1 MRLTAPVP
9 NPLQKRYGRQGLAR
23 KGEWKPNSHAQEV
36 THVTRPKVT
45 ISDFEK
51 KKSEGKKITM
61 MTAYDFPTASLVDQ
75 AEIDSILVGD
85 SLGMVVLGYEG
96 TVPVTMDE
104 MIHHCKAVRRG
115 TQRSFIIGDM
125 PFMSYQV
132 SVKKAIENAGRFIK
146 EAGCEA
152 VKLEGGSEM
161 APVVKAVTDAGIPVC
176 AHIGLTPQTAT
187 KLSGFKVQGKDAESA
202 NKLIRSAKDLEDAGA
217 FMIVLECIPDQVAS
231 RITESLK
238 IPTIGIGAGK
248 YCDGQ
253 VLVYHD
259 VVGLFERFIPKMV
272 KQYVNLTPMIRDALI
287 QYREEVEKGIFPG
300 PEHSFVMK
308 AEESDKL

>member
-1 MRLTAPVP
+1 MCVA
-9 NPLQKRYGRQGLAR
+9 RQ
-23 KGEWKPNSHAQEV
+23 
-36 THVTRPKVT
+36 KVT
-45 ISDFEK
+45 INYLEK
-51 KKSEGKKITM
+51 KVSEGKKITM

-75 AEIDSILVGD
+75 AEIDTILVGD
-85 SLGMVVLGYEG
+85 SLAMVVLGYES
-96 TVPVTMDE
+96 TVPVTMEE

-115 TQRSFIIGDM
+115 AKLSFIIGDM

-132 SVKKAIENAGRFIK
+132 SVEKAVENAGRFIK
-146 EAGCEA
+146 EAGVEA

-161 APVVKAVTDAGIPVC
+161 VPVVKAITEAGIPVC

-202 NKLIRSAKDLEDAGA
+202 NKLVQSAKDLEDAGA

-231 RITESLK
+231 KITDSLK

-259 VVGLFERFIPKMV
+259 LVGLFERFTPKMV
-272 KQYVNLTPMIRDALI
+272 KQYVNLAPMIREALV
-287 QYREEVEKGIFPG
+287 QYREEVKKGIFPG

-308 AEESDKL
+308 SEESDRL